1 METVTSLKPIIAIAL
16 SFFCPILIIVS
27 YKKPN
32 LRESWTFV
40 IAFIKFA
47 IIASMVPAVLAG
59 QKIVCKL
66 VEILPGVSIA
76 FKVDAFGLLFSM
88 VSSSLWIVTTVYSI
102 GYMRPLKEHSQ
113 TRNFS

>member
-47 IIASMVPAVLAG
+47 IIASMLPAVLAG
-59 QKIVCKL
+59 QQGGHFDVRD
-66 VEILPGVSIA
+66 GS
-76 FKVDAFGLLFSM
+76 
-88 VSSSLWIVTTVYSI
+88 
-102 GYMRPLKEHSQ
+102 PL
-113 TRNFS
+113 